1 MIGQFIEV
9 VSDGDKY
16 MKRFIT
22 KRTFVDFYFF
32 SILYLL
38 PCLLSCYTVHIF
50 FALLAEAGG
59 GRDTR
64 RLRATT
70 VRYVARHTM
79 GHIRAA
85 CRLSV
90 ISRSK
95 LKVLRI
101 QYDT

>member
-38 PCLLSCYTVHIF
+38 PCLATVRYSVHIF

-70 VRYVARHTM
+70 VRSQAHD
-79 GHIRAA
+79 GPHQG
-85 CRLSV
+85 RLSLV
-90 ISRSK
+90 SNK
-95 LKVLRI
+95 
-101 QYDT
+101 